1 VNAHAAF
8 LDVPVPTRGT
18 ALPLGGHSG
27 AQVVLCAA
35 DDGAFVRKTAA
46 SPAANL
52 RLRQQAIKQ
61 CLLAAQGFAFPAVR
75 RAGVDPQR
83 RAYFEMDYI
92 PARTLGEIVL
102 GAVPVDRGA
111 IVEAVAALLRACAM
125 LTGSAI
131 DPAHFRNKIDAIAG
145 QAGQRAPLRPHAS
158 AIAGLQRALF
168 ARDWSGIPQTPDH
181 GDLTLEN
188 ILLSPERGLVF
199 IDCDVAWV
207 SSWWLDLAK
216 LFQDFEGHW
225 CLRGQERPSVDALE
239 RLRLFAQDF
248 RGLARALDPNL
259 PPRLAQL
266 AALHLFRV
274 LPYARSAATAGF
286 ACAAAARLLESAP

>member
-1 VNAHAAF
+1 MNAHAAF

-52 RLRQQAIKQ
+52 RLRQQALKQ
-61 CLLAAQGFAFPAVR
+61 RLLAAQGFAFPVVR
-75 RAGVDPQR
+75 RGGLDPSR
-83 RAYFEMDYI
+83 CAYFEMDYI
-92 PARTLGEIVL
+92 PARTLGEVVL

-111 IVEAVAALLRACAM
+111 IVAAVATLLRAFAA
-125 LTGSAI
+125 LDGGAI
-131 DPAHFRNKIDAIAG
+131 DPARFEDKIGAIAA
-145 QAGQRAPLRPHAS
+145 QADQRPPLRPHAG
-158 AIAGLQRALF
+158 AIATLGTALL
-168 ARDWSGIPQTPDH
+168 ARDWTGIPHTPDH

-188 ILLSPERGLVF
+188 ILLSPEKGLVF

-225 CLRGQERPSVDALE
+225 CLRGQVRPSVDALE
-239 RLRLFAQDF
+239 RLRLFALDF
-248 RGLARALDPNL
+248 RALAREMDPRL
-259 PPRLAQL
+259 PPRLAQF

-274 LPYARSAATAGF
+274 LPYAQSTQSVGF
-286 ACAAAARLLESAP
+286 ACAAAARLLDDAP